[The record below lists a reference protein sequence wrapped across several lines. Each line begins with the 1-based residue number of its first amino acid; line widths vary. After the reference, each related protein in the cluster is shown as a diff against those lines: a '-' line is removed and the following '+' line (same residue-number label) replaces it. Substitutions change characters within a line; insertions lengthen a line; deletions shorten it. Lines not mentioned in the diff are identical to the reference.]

1 MTTNYLF
8 KNKARKSLVYG
19 IGIND
24 ADYPVYLREELPSE
38 HPGKRN
44 RKLIWKC
51 PFYAVWVRMLERAAS
66 PKTKKRSPSYEDAT
80 VCEEWCTFS
89 NFKAWMEMQDWEGN
103 ELDKDLLVFG
113 NKEYSPL
120 KCCFIPQSV
129 NIFLTERTSKRG
141 NFMIGVYYKKANR
154 KFVAQC
160 NQLNGKQK
168 YLGIFDTQEEAFEA
182 WLTEKQRLAIILAN
196 DLSDRSLA
204 DALINRY
211 KNYAE
216 AVYS

>member
-1 MTTNYLF
+1 
-8 KNKARKSLVYG
+8 
-19 IGIND
+19 
-24 ADYPVYLREELPSE
+24 
-38 HPGKRN
+38 
-44 RKLIWKC
+44 
-51 PFYAVWVRMLERAAS
+51 
-66 PKTKKRSPSYEDAT
+66 
-80 VCEEWCTFS
+80 
-89 NFKAWMEMQDWEGN
+89 MQDWEGN